1 MHKGAILVDS
11 HAHLDS
17 PRYDADRD
25 DLLRRAWQEG
35 VRTVLSIGIGEGPD
49 TMHQALELS
58 RAYAGKPETPRILAT
73 AGIHPHEAQLA
84 DQAALTKL
92 EALLDTPEV
101 LAVGEIGLDYYYDHS
116 PREQQ
121 KQVFAQQMEVA
132 AARKRPIIIHC
143 RPSDGSSNAWD
154 DTLDMIESTW
164 TATGLGGILHCF
176 TGEWEHARRAMNCGF
191 LISFAGNITFP
202 RAENIREVAAKVP
215 LDRMLIETDAP
226 FLAPLPY
233 RGKRNEP
240 AWVSRVADKV
250 GEVRGLTAAEIASS
264 TANNFCRFFAVA
276 PDAESQVTGTQ

>member
-1 MHKGAILVDS
+1 VALVDS

-17 PRYDADRD
+17 PRYDADREE
-25 DLLRRAWQEG
+25 LLQRAWQQG

-49 TMHQALELS
+49 TMQQALELS
-58 RAYAGKPETPRILAT
+58 RSYASKPGLPRVLAT

-84 DQAALTKL
+84 DQAALAKL
-92 EALLDTPEV
+92 EDLLANPDV

-116 PREQQ
+116 PRSQQ
-121 KQVFAQQMEVA
+121 KQAFAQQMEVA
-132 AARKRPIIIHC
+132 AAKRRPIIIHC

-154 DTLDMIESTW
+154 DTLEMIETTW
-164 TATGLGGILHCF
+164 VRTNLGGILHCF
-176 TGEWEHARRAMNCGF
+176 TGEWEHARRALDCGF

-240 AWVSRVADKV
+240 AWVGLVADKV
-250 GEVRGLTAAEIASS
+250 AEVRGTTAEQVASR
-264 TANNFCRFFAVA
+264 TANNFFHFFGVV
-276 PDAESQVTGTQ
+276 PDAEL